1 MPRRMPTRRRN
12 RSTGRHLNSPTDT
25 EPRNL
30 SGTSSSRGRSSSRG
44 KFNKKM
50 NDKNNDV
57 PLAVLL
63 KPVIGKKSL
72 THKNYL
78 LQKLYKNAT
87 EIRTPGGTVV
97 ANYRKKL
104 SPEYLTEYPYPNSN
118 SESYNSE
125 ESQNEPTLEEM
136 RRDARIAYVTT
147 MINNPLQ
154 PVRPRSANRPEYNF
168 GAYRRGR
175 NPLGRRESF

>member
-1 MPRRMPTRRRN
+1 MPTRRRN

-25 EPRNL
+25 EPINL
-30 SGTSSSRGRSSSRG
+30 SGTSSSRGRSGSV

-50 NDKNNDV
+50 NGKNNNV

-72 THKNYL
+72 KHTNYL
-78 LQKLYKNAT
+78 LQKHYHHAN
-87 EIRTPGGTVV
+87 EIRTPGGTIV
-97 ANYRKKL
+97 ANYRTKL
-104 SPEYLTEYPYPNSN
+104 SPEYLTEYPNSN

-125 ESQNEPTLEEM
+125 ESQNEPTLAEM
-136 RRDARIAYVTT
+136 RRDARIAYATT

-154 PVRPRSANRPEYNF
+154 PVRPRSSNRPEYNV
-168 GAYRRGR
+168 GAYRRR
-175 NPLGRRESF
+175 QNPLGRRESF